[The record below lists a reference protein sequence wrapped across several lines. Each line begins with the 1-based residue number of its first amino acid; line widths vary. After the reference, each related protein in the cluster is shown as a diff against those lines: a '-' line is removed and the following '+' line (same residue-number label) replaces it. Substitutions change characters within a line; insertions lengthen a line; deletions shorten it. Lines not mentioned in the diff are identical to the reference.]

1 MTTRIQLLLL
11 TLFGNVLVATT
22 FLVLSNLQQERQ
34 EEYGLDSSAS
44 LIHQAWTTAS
54 NQAYESVGEWDP
66 ITGSF
71 EKRAV
76 WQENSQFYFS
86 PDTETEGNFSNPVFN
101 ALASQNKKDIA
112 AVFDGFLVEDVEDS
126 LLSFAM
132 VISPNNDLLYC
143 RTAME
148 GYGVDPC
155 SLSAQPDF
163 LVNGSTTRKIGMTR
177 SGPTARRTLVE
188 IKDKE
193 SGEQSTL
200 NESLFIEIRPEND
213 EARTEL
219 LGTVV
224 IGKNLFETLEMF
236 EYDSQ
241 IKTTLHFNEEVAEL
255 NSFLEVEDYSGLDD
269 ISGLVTKS
277 KNILAANI
285 QNLLATGSFGYLD
298 EDLGVAFFGFPV
310 SSYAKGEK
318 AQLIVLKDERAP
330 VQALQ
335 NDYITTLSTAIAI
348 VIAVLI
354 VALWLTNYAFGG
366 ISKAISVLHSLTEGD
381 LDVQI
386 PKAKEG
392 LLHSKNDEVAR
403 LSRALDRYR
412 SHLVEMNQIKQEQ
425 KDKRRD
431 RDEIILEKM
440 GLLADQ
446 LEGEPKRLILE
457 DLSTMRRM
465 SDADAAF
472 GGEDSS
478 TEMMSLAFTRMSEEV
493 SSLIDARTKE
503 MREANELAS
512 AANQEIQSSINYA
525 AKLQQALLRAEK
537 FPDDFKIHLTW
548 QPRDIVGGDI
558 YVVRTTAD
566 RTIIAVIDCTGHG
579 VPGAFTSIIARS
591 VFDRAI
597 EDEAVSTAG
606 DYLSVSNRLIK
617 DMLFQNNAELAES
630 DAGFDG
636 TVCILDRS
644 SNTLEFA
651 GANSSLLM
659 LNDGEVVELK
669 GDRRSVGALRTKS
682 DFVFSTQRITDPSGM
697 FVMLT
702 DGVTDVMNREE
713 QPIAFGRRRLVD
725 LLKKTATSDPKHIVT
740 RIVDTIEDYR
750 GNTPLR
756 DDLTLLA
763 FYIDENFHDDLK
775 DVATPKSTKSA

>member
-366 ISKAISVLHSLTEGD
+366 ISKAISVLHSLTYC
-381 LDVQI
+381 I
-386 PKAKEG
+386 
-392 LLHSKNDEVAR
+392 R
-403 LSRALDRYR
+403 
-412 SHLVEMNQIKQEQ
+412 
-425 KDKRRD
+425 
-431 RDEIILEKM
+431 KM
-440 GLLADQ
+440 T
-446 LEGEPKRLILE
+446 K
-457 DLSTMRRM
+457 
-465 SDADAAF
+465 
-472 GGEDSS
+472 
-478 TEMMSLAFTRMSEEV
+478 SLACHEL
-493 SSLIDARTKE
+493 LI
-503 MREANELAS
+503 
-512 AANQEIQSSINYA
+512 
-525 AKLQQALLRAEK
+525 
-537 FPDDFKIHLTW
+537 
-548 QPRDIVGGDI
+548 V
-558 YVVRTTAD
+558 
-566 RTIIAVIDCTGHG
+566 IAHIW
-579 VPGAFTSIIARS
+579 
-591 VFDRAI
+591 
-597 EDEAVSTAG
+597 
-606 DYLSVSNRLIK
+606 
-617 DMLFQNNAELAES
+617 
-630 DAGFDG
+630 
-636 TVCILDRS
+636 
-644 SNTLEFA
+644 
-651 GANSSLLM
+651 
-659 LNDGEVVELK
+659 LK
-669 GDRRSVGALRTKS
+669 
-682 DFVFSTQRITDPSGM
+682 
-697 FVMLT
+697 
-702 DGVTDVMNREE
+702 
-713 QPIAFGRRRLVD
+713 
-725 LLKKTATSDPKHIVT
+725 
-740 RIVDTIEDYR
+740 
-750 GNTPLR
+750 
-756 DDLTLLA
+756 
-763 FYIDENFHDDLK
+763 
-775 DVATPKSTKSA
+775 